1 MRKPLAEGGNGGGG
15 RCRFAI
21 ERMLQES
28 SEAEKIMDEQLTAAL
43 KERAQVTGSVRTHMQ
58 AQVDACRAELA
69 AAQQRKAELQAA
81 IDGKREPIAL
91 ARQRYH
97 MRKQRP
103 VRELVHDEVEDALTQ
118 EFHDLQV
125 IVNNLQMKM
134 KQQNAEIS
142 QLHATLAHLEGNI
155 NDKANAGALDQQCL
169 DIRRASA
176 FLPLSAHE
184 GCSETAHVRVH
195 CPSHESWSR

>member
-1 MRKPLAEGGNGGGG
+1 
-15 RCRFAI
+15 
-21 ERMLQES
+21 
-28 SEAEKIMDEQLTAAL
+28 MDEQLTAAL

-184 GCSETAHVRVH
+184 GFSEKAHVSVH